1 MNIFQLVIKQM
12 RQRALSTWLTLLS
25 VALGV
30 ALAIAIMIVR
40 REGQAIF
47 GQTDY
52 GYDVLVGAKGSP
64 LQLVLN
70 TVYQIDRSPGNIPYS
85 MYEKM
90 VAGGLRAQVKLAV
103 PYAVGDSYQ
112 NHRIIGTLP
121 TLFGFDDEG
130 VAQADRFEYR
140 PEKYYEFAEGRVF
153 HPRKFEAVIGSD
165 VSARTGLKIGQ
176 KFKATHGTPLPN
188 QSPDEHDTEWEVVGV
203 LAPTHTAADRV
214 LFIPLETFYA
224 IADHEQALEAMS
236 QIKQGADPTKLASP
250 KPAETP
256 ATDDH
261 DHDHAHDEAFT
272 MNPDGTLNLH
282 LPKNEWQVSAIL
294 VKSRSP
300 FAAQQLMWTINNQN
314 QASAVNP
321 ASVMREFFNTFLSNG
336 ATVLLMIS
344 FLVIIVAAA
353 SIVTSIYNSVAARK
367 REIAILRALGATR
380 YRILGL
386 ICLEAAVVGLVGGLV
401 GFAVGHAVAGVGSV
415 YMNQIMGEQMNWLR
429 FGPEEGWFLVL
440 VVILATL
447 AGLVPGLK
455 AYRTPVANNLVST

>member
-1 MNIFQLVIKQM
+1 
-12 RQRALSTWLTLLS
+12 
-25 VALGV
+25 
-30 ALAIAIMIVR
+30 
-40 REGQAIF
+40 
-47 GQTDY
+47 
-52 GYDVLVGAKGSP
+52 
-64 LQLVLN
+64 
-70 TVYQIDRSPGNIPYS
+70 
-85 MYEKM
+85 
-90 VAGGLRAQVKLAV
+90 
-103 PYAVGDSYQ
+103 
-112 NHRIIGTLP
+112 
-121 TLFGFDDEG
+121 
-130 VAQADRFEYR
+130 
-140 PEKYYEFAEGRVF
+140 
-153 HPRKFEAVIGSD
+153 
-165 VSARTGLKIGQ
+165 
-176 KFKATHGTPLPN
+176 
-188 QSPDEHDTEWEVVGV
+188 
-203 LAPTHTAADRV
+203 
-214 LFIPLETFYA
+214 
-224 IADHEQALEAMS
+224 
-236 QIKQGADPTKLASP
+236 
-250 KPAETP
+250 
-256 ATDDH
+256 
-261 DHDHAHDEAFT
+261 
-272 MNPDGTLNLH
+272 
-282 LPKNEWQVSAIL
+282 
-294 VKSRSP
+294 
-300 FAAQQLMWTINNQN
+300 MWTINNQN